1 VISGAEAVLTKAPV
15 HSQFPLF
22 VTAWGSK
29 QLRQFEDD
37 TPEQVRQFGWHA
49 VHVTDDEVADLL

>member
-1 VISGAEAVLTKAPV
+1 VISGAEAVLTKPSG

-22 VTAWGSK
+22 VTAWGSE

-37 TPEQVRQFGWHA
+37 APEQVRQFGWHA
-49 VHVTDDEVADLL
+49 VHVTAGEVAEL